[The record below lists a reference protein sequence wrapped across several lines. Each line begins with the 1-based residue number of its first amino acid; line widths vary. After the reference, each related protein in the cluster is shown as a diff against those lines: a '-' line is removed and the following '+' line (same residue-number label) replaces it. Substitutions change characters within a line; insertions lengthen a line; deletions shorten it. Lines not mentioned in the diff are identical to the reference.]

1 MPVGDNAHFFP
12 VSSSSNFSVFSTSS
26 IFSLKYSPFAPN
38 PLTSAARPSAD
49 AIQSIRMFSILSFA
63 ISSSSRLL
71 LSIEFSL
78 LMDCAELN
86 GDCPGQVTQPM
97 KSGLAPHRRLELPL
111 ASCFEG
117 LLKALCCRKL
127 KQARLKGFSL
137 STMALWVFGSIVYL
151 MLFLCQKP
159 RWHDQCACSR
169 GQSDTCPAP
178 DRILE

>member
-127 KQARLKGFSL
+127 KQARQFAQCMCASL
-137 STMALWVFGSIVYL
+137 RPRGDSIG
-151 MLFLCQKP
+151 
-159 RWHDQCACSR
+159 D
-169 GQSDTCPAP
+169 
-178 DRILE
+178 